1 MTSVNG
7 CAILNSTN
15 EREVNTMKLSM
26 TYHAREERFDRLSAL
41 VDYLGVG
48 EIVLEVPDKY
58 YTNSISCLTSTG
70 IIIVKSSVNGVMIT
84 GYMASIRQATAMFY
98 TAGISRIPRT
108 LYQTINRNNKKYSF
122 LAEL

>member
-1 MTSVNG
+1 
-7 CAILNSTN
+7 
-15 EREVNTMKLSM
+15 MKLSM

-41 VDYLGVG
+41 IDYLGVG

-98 TAGISRIPRT
+98 TVGISRIPRT
-108 LYQTINRNNKKYSF
+108 LYQTINRNNKKYAF

>member
-1 MTSVNG
+1 
-7 CAILNSTN
+7 
-15 EREVNTMKLSM
+15 MKLSM

-84 GYMASIRQATAMFY
+84 GHMASIRQATAMFY

-108 LYQTINRNNKKYSF
+108 LYQTINRNNKKYAF